1 MDIVMLIDES
11 ESIRPVVGSYIN
23 GINNVITT
31 QRTLSPNSRFS
42 LIMFNTEVKV
52 KYFNVLITDVPIM
65 LNGDLVPS
73 GLTAM
78 YNAIATVFNE
88 KKDDR
93 PTIMIVMTDGLD
105 NCSGVRPDQLIPYIA
120 QLKQQN
126 WTFLFL
132 GASKQSNLFGRL
144 LGMDCILYDNTPAS
158 IERASEAINIAISK
172 VHSSLIGRP
181 VHLSEKDLPDDV
193 SDLAN
198 ILNGIKI

>member
-1 MDIVMLIDES
+1 MLIDES